1 MIRRSFALTHLLR
14 ASFAVALLS
23 VMLAG
28 TASAQ
33 LRIGILNPQEVLS
46 ALPETKALETDLE
59 AFVTKRQQDFEA
71 KYTAWLEEVTQFQ
84 QNLQS
89 GVLSEQAQQEITAQ
103 LGATQQELE
112 VMEQRFQVDLQTK
125 RAELLEPLLT
135 RMETAMQEVA
145 KEKGL
150 DFILNEATAT
160 GDPIVYFASS
170 KATNVTQNV
179 IDKLKKR

>member
-1 MIRRSFALTHLLR
+1 MPKLLQALLFAVVSTFALN
-14 ASFAVALLS
+14 A
-23 VMLAG
+23 
-28 TASAQ
+28 TATAQ
-33 LRIGILNPQEVLS
+33 LRVGILNPQEVLA
-46 ALPETKALETDLE
+46 ALPETKALEANLE
-59 AFVTKRQQDFEA
+59 AFVTSRQQDFEA
-71 KYTAWLEEVTQFQ
+71 KYTAWLDEVTKFQ

-89 GVLSEQAQQEITAQ
+89 GVLSQQAQEEITNQ

-112 VMEQRFQVDLQTK
+112 VMEQRFQIELQEK
-125 RAELLEPLLT
+125 RAELLEPLLN

-150 DFILNEATAT
+150 DFILNEATAS

-179 IDKLKKR
+179 IDKLKK